1 MSLEHQ
7 ASGRGPNRLYTT
19 KEAAT
24 YLAMGESTLN
34 RARCEGWGPEY
45 TVLGARAVRYE
56 QRALDEFIAAG
67 RRQSTSQTD
76 NAA

>member
-1 MSLEHQ
+1 MSLEHRSQ
-7 ASGRGPNRLYTT
+7 EAGPSRLYTT
-19 KEAAT
+19 KQAAE
-24 YLAMGESTLN
+24 YLGLAISTMN
-34 RARCEGWGPEY
+34 RARVEGWGPEF

-67 RRQSTSQTD
+67 RRQSTSE